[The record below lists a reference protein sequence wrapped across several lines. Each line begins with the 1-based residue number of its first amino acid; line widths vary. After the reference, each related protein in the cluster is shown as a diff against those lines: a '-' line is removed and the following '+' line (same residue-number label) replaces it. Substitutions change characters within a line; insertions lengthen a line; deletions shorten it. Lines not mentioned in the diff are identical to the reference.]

1 MAMAM
6 TNLMAM
12 TNNLS
17 ENNWDEFTKTSIK
30 GSFTERLNADFFQFS
45 AKILFWVAS

>member
-1 MAMAM
+1 
-6 TNLMAM
+6 M

-17 ENNWDEFTKTSIK
+17 ENNWDEFTKMSKTGPSIE
-30 GSFTERLNADFFQFS
+30 SLNVDFFQFS

>member
-1 MAMAM
+1 
-6 TNLMAM
+6 M

-17 ENNWDEFTKTSIK
+17 ENNWHEFTKTSKI
-30 GSFTERLNADFFQFS
+30 GPSIESLNVDFVQFS